1 MTKTSLSL
9 AGLALFAAPLLL
21 SGCQSKPGYD
31 DGYITAASVRADM
44 SPELQTLSM
53 TPEQRKNMHARS
65 LDTTMSQIHEDW
77 DRIWLIHKPIGMSR
91 YPVPN
96 R

>member
-1 MTKTSLSL
+1 MNKWTLRL
-9 AGLALFAAPLLL
+9 AGLTLAAAPLLMV
-21 SGCQSKPGYD
+21 GCQSSSDYD
-31 DGYITAASVRADM
+31 DGYITADMVRADM

-77 DRIWLIHKPIGMSR
+77 DRIWYLNKPIGMSR